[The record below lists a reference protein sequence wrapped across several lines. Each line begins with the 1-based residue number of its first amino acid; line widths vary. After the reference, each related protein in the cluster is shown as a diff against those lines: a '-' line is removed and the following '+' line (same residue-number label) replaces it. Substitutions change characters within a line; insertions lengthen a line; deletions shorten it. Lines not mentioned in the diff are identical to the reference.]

1 MNQTLNNLF
10 QLASRLVAVQEQARS
25 LGIFVGDRELLE
37 CPQCGLMEDVIFT
50 GQLITCRPSAES
62 PDTEDTGL
70 RFEELPQNR
79 FRCPACGSL
88 VQEGLAAT
96 EADDDVAI
104 NRQKKGATHA

>member
-1 MNQTLNNLF
+1 MNRGLNNLR
-10 QLASRLVAVQEQARS
+10 QLASRLVALQEQARS

-37 CPQCGLMEDVIFT
+37 CPRCGLLEDVTFT
-50 GQLITCRPSAES
+50 GRLITCRPSAEG
-62 PDTEDTGL
+62 PNTEDTGL

-88 VQEGLAAT
+88 VQEDLEET
-96 EADDDVAI
+96 EANDDAAI